1 MKKLISLC
9 RYPVYRHVAAA
20 TTARADGGETGSDRS
35 HTQPY
40 GYYGYG
46 YGYGYGR

>member
-1 MKKLISLC
+1 MKKFISL
-9 RYPVYRHVAAA
+9 VAILFIAMSAAA

-46 YGYGYGR
+46 YGYGR